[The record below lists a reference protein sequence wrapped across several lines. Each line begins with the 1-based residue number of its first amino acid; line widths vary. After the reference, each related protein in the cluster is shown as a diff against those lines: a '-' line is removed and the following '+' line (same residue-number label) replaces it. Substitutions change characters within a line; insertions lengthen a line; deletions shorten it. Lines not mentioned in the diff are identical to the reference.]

1 MREPLEVD
9 VSLVR
14 VLVLGIVVL
23 ATVAAGDW
31 SRFRGPN
38 GSGVVDAGH
47 LPSEI
52 GPESNVVWKTPL
64 PEGHSSPIL
73 SGDRI
78 YLTGVEGG
86 NRTDAGRAKVRDK
99 GRLFTIC
106 LDLDSGEI
114 LWKREAPRPRI
125 ERYQPANSGASPSPV
140 ADSDNVYVFFG
151 DYGLISYTADGV
163 ERWRLPLGPF
173 NNVNGHGSSP
183 IVLGDRLYLLCDQD
197 TDSYF
202 LAVEKDTGKIAWKT
216 MRPEVTRSYST
227 PTVYEPENGPTELI
241 VPGSYYLTSY
251 SAETGEKLWWV
262 SHMSWQP
269 KSVPVIHN
277 DLLIANSV
285 EPAGAG
291 ATGNVVSFAELLEE
305 ADRDSDERVSKAEL
319 KNVRPRMRFETTDLD
334 SDGQLDVRDWEF
346 YVARRTARNRMVAV
360 RLGGR
365 GDLTDTDRVVWSLE
379 RFLPNVPSPLIYEGV
394 LYLVKDG
401 GILSSLDPE
410 TGEIF
415 KQGRL
420 GDAIDTYYASPVAAD
435 GKVYLISVSGQATVL
450 QAGAQWEILSSSNFE
465 DAANATPAIRDGR
478 IYLRTKSAL
487 YCFADK

>member
-1 MREPLEVD
+1 M
-9 VSLVR
+9 
-14 VLVLGIVVL
+14 
-23 ATVAAGDW
+23 
-31 SRFRGPN
+31 
-38 GSGVVDAGH
+38 
-47 LPSEI
+47 
-52 GPESNVVWKTPL
+52 
-64 PEGHSSPIL
+64 
-73 SGDRI
+73 
-78 YLTGVEGG
+78 
-86 NRTDAGRAKVRDK
+86 
-99 GRLFTIC
+99 
-106 LDLDSGEI
+106 
-114 LWKREAPRPRI
+114 
-125 ERYQPANSGASPSPV
+125 
-140 ADSDNVYVFFG
+140 
-151 DYGLISYTADGV
+151 
-163 ERWRLPLGPF
+163 
-173 NNVNGHGSSP
+173 
-183 IVLGDRLYLLCDQD
+183 
-197 TDSYF
+197 
-202 LAVEKDTGKIAWKT
+202 

-227 PTVYEPENGPTELI
+227 PTVYEPEDEPTELI

-277 DLLIANSV
+277 GLLIANSV

-291 ATGNVVSFAELLEE
+291 ATGSVVSFAELLAE
-305 ADRDSDERVSKAEL
+305 ADRDSDDRVSEAEL
-319 KNVRPRMRFETTDLD
+319 KVARPRMRFETTDLD

-365 GDLTDTDRVVWSLE
+365 GDLTDSDRVVWSLE
-379 RFLPNVPSPLIYEGV
+379 RFLPNVPSPLIYEGI

-435 GKVYLISVSGQATVL
+435 GKVYLISVSGQATAL

-487 YCFADK
+487 YCFAEE